1 MTIRLVIPSAP
12 RVSAELAV
20 KHPWWQWLASF
31 NVAVSSNVPVARVHE
46 AESEGVMMRWGL
58 LLRREGEDKPRFGPA
73 LIASDSLLGSTELR
87 SVWLNGQRGI
97 VPVAGFYVWQ
107 HTASGLRQPYYLY
120 LAHRRVFG
128 VAAVWQR
135 CTNSEDD
142 VIESCAL
149 VMVPANPLL
158 LELNNASGRMPLI
171 LRPEATEL
179 WLRSNVASANELL
192 RPDSTEE
199 ISAHAVGPYVNLAS
213 YDGPELTHAVSPHR
227 CQILLHA
234 RE

>member
-31 NVAVSSNVPVARVHE
+31 NVAVSSTVPVARIDG
-46 AESEGVMMRWGL
+46 ADSEGVMMRWGL
-58 LLRREGEDKPRFGPA
+58 VLRGQDEGNVRFGPA
-73 LIASDSLLGSTELR
+73 LIAGEALPGSAELR
-87 SVWLNGQRGI
+87 TGWLNGQRGI

-107 HTASGLRQPYYLY
+107 RTPSGFRQPYYLQ
-120 LAHRRVFG
+120 LAQRRVFG

-149 VMVPANPLL
+149 VMIPASPLL
-158 LELNNASGRMPLI
+158 LELNNTTGQMPLI
-171 LRPEATEL
+171 LRPDEIEI
-179 WLRSNVASANELL
+179 WLRARVARANELL
-192 RPDSTEE
+192 RRPPEEE
-199 ISAHAVGPYVNLAS
+199 ITSHAVGPYVNHS
-213 YDGPELTHAVSPHR
+213 SFDGPELTQAVLPHSS
-227 CQILLHA
+227 
-234 RE
+234 